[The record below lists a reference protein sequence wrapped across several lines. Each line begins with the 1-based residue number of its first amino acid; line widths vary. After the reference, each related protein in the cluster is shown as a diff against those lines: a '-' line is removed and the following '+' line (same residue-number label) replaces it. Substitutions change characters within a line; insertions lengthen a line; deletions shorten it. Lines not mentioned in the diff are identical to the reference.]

1 MKNYWMFVIT
11 GMLLIVTTT
20 GFGRMAYGVILP
32 FMQEGMYFT
41 TAQSG
46 YLGTILFLGYL
57 LTVGISGVLTNR
69 RFVSVLYKKQP
80 GSKQKETIDEK
91 IITTWRNKQLYI
103 IAGIYFL
110 VGLVYL
116 IP

>member
-1 MKNYWMFVIT
+1 MFVIT

-32 FMQEGMYFT
+32 FMQEGMNFT
-41 TAQSG
+41 TTQSG
-46 YLGTILFLGYL
+46 YLGTMLFLGYL

-80 GSKQKETIDEK
+80 DIMLQGDLLDME
-91 IITTWRNKQLYI
+91 L
-103 IAGIYFL
+103 
-110 VGLVYL
+110 
-116 IP
+116 